1 MAFNKTVTLQ
11 GDSTAYT
18 ISSNVKKYTLK
29 DLGFQETKV
38 GNFSLKRSLDP
49 KSPFNSSIELKVM
62 INSTL
67 DGFKMAAV
75 ASKGT
80 REVNLFKMD
89 RADEFAEQFHYLMES
104 FVERDVF
111 ETVAD

>member
-49 KSPFNSSIELKVM
+49 KSPFNPSIELKVM

-75 ASKGT
+75 ASKARGKST
-80 REVNLFKMD
+80 CSKWTGRMNS
-89 RADEFAEQFHYLMES
+89 QS
-104 FVERDVF
+104 SS
-111 ETVAD
+111 TI